1 MASQQANHQ
10 ISHPIM
16 GGKVYVY
23 RREGSPVWQ
32 CSAYLKGRNW
42 RVSTREDG
50 LDQAKQVAE
59 DWYLKLRGEDKA
71 GLLKSEKTFEHAADK
86 FLEEYA
92 TLTEGERSPKW
103 AASHEARLR
112 LHLRPF
118 FGKMGL
124 SEIDEAA
131 VQDYRVHRM
140 KTGTVKRFGNASKPA
155 KEKGSKITKAA
166 RSAKSHKGKNGKPAV
181 AQEETPTP
189 PARSTL
195 HDEIVTL
202 RMATVPARTNPTH
215 DRCPKPASS
224 QARLPTS

>member
-1 MASQQANHQ
+1 MANLISHQ
-10 ISHPIM
+10 IL

-32 CSAYLKGRNW
+32 CSTYMKGRNW

-50 LDQAKQVAE
+50 LEQAKQVAE
-59 DWYLKLRGEDKA
+59 DWYLRLRGEDKA
-71 GLLKSEKTFEHAADK
+71 GILKSEKTFNQAADK

-155 KEKGSKITKAA
+155 KDKAPKTKKN
-166 RSAKSHKGKNGKPAV
+166 AKPLNAKNAKPAKT
-181 AQEETPTP
+181 APEETPTLASP
-189 PARSTL
+189 RSVS
-195 HDEIVTL
+195 HFQ
-202 RMATVPARTNPTH
+202 
-215 DRCPKPASS
+215 CS
-224 QARLPTS
+224 